1 MTMILLK
8 DIPLISNRRLKEDI
22 FQLKLY
28 SPEIVKFA
36 QPGNFVHIRVSP
48 TNTPLLGRAFS
59 IYSIDSKIKT
69 FDLLFKV
76 VGPGTL
82 ILSQKK
88 FKDRIDI
95 LGPLG
100 NNFSYPKPKEKVIL
114 AAGGMGIAPLFFLV
128 SFLIRNKKLDP
139 KKIDFL
145 YGEKSEKGF
154 VCLDDL
160 KELRVNL
167 FLATENGSFG
177 FKGLVT
183 ELFLRKKK
191 DSFKNRDTIIYS
203 CGPQKMM
210 EKMAEIS
217 KRYDLC
223 CQLSL
228 ESHMPCGIGACMGCV
243 VKYGDKAYKRICSDG
258 PVFDAQEVRFDRF
271 TG

>member
-1 MTMILLK
+1 MTMILLQN
-8 DIPLISNRRLKEDI
+8 IPLISIRRLKEDI
-22 FQLKLY
+22 FQLKFY
-28 SPEIVKFA
+28 SPEMVKLA

-48 TNTPLLGRAFS
+48 TNPPLLRRAFS
-59 IYSIDSKIKT
+59 IHSIDSKIKT
-69 FDLLFKV
+69 FDVLFKA
-76 VGPGTL
+76 VGPGTEV
-82 ILSQKK
+82 LSQKK
-88 FKDRIDI
+88 FKDRVNI

-100 NNFSYPKPKEKVIL
+100 NNFSYPKPKGKVIL
-114 AAGGMGIAPLFFLV
+114 VAGGIGIAPLFFLA
-128 SFLIRNKKLDP
+128 SFLIRNKELDP
-139 KKIDFL
+139 KRIDFL
-145 YGEKSEKGF
+145 YGEKSKKDL

-160 KELRVNL
+160 KELKVSL
-167 FLATENGSFG
+167 FLATEDGSSG

-183 ELFLRKKK
+183 ELFLRKRKN
-191 DSFKNRDTIIYS
+191 SFKSRDTIIYS